1 MKYTCPRPSLRVWD
15 PKPPIFHLLALGVG
29 TGGNANFSVCIGSSA
44 NFGVFRYQHVG
55 IPNAKLWRGGLS
67 QREDPTRMVL
77 RRSRI

>member
-1 MKYTCPRPSLRVWD
+1 MKYTCPRPAPRIGD
-15 PKPPIFHLLALGVG
+15 PTPPIFHLLMMGVG
-29 TGGNANFSVCIGSSA
+29 TVGNTNFSVCIGGSA

-67 QREDPTRMVL
+67 QRKDPTRMVL